1 MTIFTEIITDGSDFS
16 LVLGLL
22 AATLEQFDAFAAA
35 LICEQRPVRL
45 VRPLFEPLV
54 RFLFTEWICA
64 SILAL
69 K

>member
-1 MTIFTEIITDGSDFS
+1 MTFFTEIITDGRDFS

-45 VRPLFEPLV
+45 VEDTAIAEKCCYYLPH
-54 RFLFTEWICA
+54 FLMLYRVEI
-64 SILAL
+64 
-69 K
+69 